1 MNEHMDLNKETAL
14 RLWTQQFGASQKA
27 IDFAGREIAKAA
39 YNNRS
44 SKFCWNVDHILPQSR
59 GGRTADHNLICCH
72 ILTNDEKADRFPC
85 FKANDKAFEIQKR
98 QNHYEIIP
106 KSDSNNVHRNNH
118 AVNLYDA
125 AQGLRYWNSYH
136 SSASD
141 IFIGYVKIAVDI
153 GNPASN
159 DFIYPYKHFL
169 EKIFGKVFLFV
180 EAENTYC
187 SNKRYIFTII
197 DNNVDTKDK
206 TQNLL
211 DNCVLL
217 NTYSE
222 FFIEQKECS
231 SIKIL
236 CGMKCYESMDDYA
249 QHFKTDI
256 LNAHMPFQDL
266 GVRGPTLAARAI
278 YNSHTSILAI
288 DKTII
293 DNTDASKTIDTN
305 YNTRDFYE
313 YNFVFP
319 KLQKD
324 LRNQI

>member
-1 MNEHMDLNKETAL
+1 MDLNKETAL

-44 SKFCWNVDHILPQSR
+44 SKFGWNVDHILPQSR

-98 QNHYEIIP
+98 QNHYEIIS
-106 KSDSNNVHRNNH
+106 KLASNGVQQNNH

-125 AQGLRYWNSYH
+125 AQGLKYWNSYH
-136 SSASD
+136 ESDSD
-141 IFIGYVKIAVDI
+141 IFVGYVKIAVDT
-153 GNPASN
+153 GNSAPN
-159 DFIYPYKHFL
+159 DFIGRYKHFL
-169 EKIFGKVFLFV
+169 KKIFGKISIFV
-180 EAENTYC
+180 EAESTYYR
-187 SNKRYIFTII
+187 NNRYIFTVI
-197 DNNVDTKDK
+197 DNNVDTQDK

-211 DNCVLL
+211 DSCVLL

-222 FFIEQKECS
+222 FFIEQEECS

-249 QHFKTDI
+249 QRFKTDM
-256 LNAHMPFQDL
+256 LNCRVSLQH
-266 GVRGPTLAARAI
+266 
-278 YNSHTSILAI
+278 SLAI
-288 DKTII
+288 DELIRS
-293 DNTDASKTIDTN
+293 NTNAKNEIAANTYTN
-305 YNTRDFYE
+305 YFYE
-313 YNFVFP
+313 YNYVFT

-324 LRNQI
+324 LEKQI